1 MFVLSLSYV
10 DIIYAALFFL
20 FDRPCTIPD
29 GDKLLRIKTASIS
42 LMDIPSYSNSS
53 KTLGS
58 LVFSDAF
65 IDSVIQ
71 VQNKGILLIP

>member
-1 MFVLSLSYV
+1 MFVLSLNYV

-20 FDRPCTIPD
+20 FYRPCAIPD

-58 LVFSDAF
+58 ESIKTSEKTKEPKVLDE
-65 IDSVIQ
+65 
-71 VQNKGILLIP
+71 LL

>member
-1 MFVLSLSYV
+1 ML
-10 DIIYAALFFL
+10 LFFL

-58 LVFSDAF
+58 LVFSDVF

-71 VQNKGILLIP
+71 VQNKGILLSP